1 MKNTK
6 KMTGSVQ
13 SLTFSRRAT
22 LLGGAS
28 LGIGAVLL
36 ARMGYIAVVENSR
49 FKLLSESNRVNFT
62 LIPPRRGWLLDRNE
76 KPIANNKADFR
87 VDLNPSRVKD
97 KETTVATL
105 SKLLRLDT
113 EEVRRINTELAKTN
127 NFQPIHIA
135 SGLDLDSFAAVTV
148 RLPDLPGVSASRG
161 FSRNYPPGAAVG
173 HLVGYV
179 GTPSAEEYEQD
190 PSPILVTPGYKIGKD
205 GLEKKFEAALQGKP
219 GAKRVEVTARGKIVR
234 ELEARPDIPGKSI
247 QLTLDIDVQ
256 RYAAR
261 RLGEESGSV
270 VVLDSQTGEILTI
283 TSMPSFDPNSFS
295 DGISQNEWQMLSGDD
310 HVPLRDK
317 SLRGLYPPG
326 STIKPM
332 VALALLKEGVRA
344 DETIFCTGRLKVGNS
359 FFHCWKRGGHG
370 TVNMAKAIYQSCD
383 VYFYQMAL
391 RVGIEPI
398 AAMAKTLGLGL
409 TYDLPVSSQSYGT
422 VPDAQWKERKYNRK
436 WQAYDTV
443 NTTIGQGY
451 MLANPLQLAIMA
463 ARIASGRNI
472 VPSLLPNKN
481 KRLPQSLDLSPEHL
495 AFVRSAMGDVVSEI
509 GTARRAALPIPDV
522 KMGGKTGTAQ
532 VRRITMAE
540 RAGGVR
546 SNASLPWKF
555 RDHGLF
561 VAFAP
566 VENPRYA
573 ISVVVEHGGGSGSAY
588 PIARDVMTFLY
599 KQEIAMDALR
609 KLEADWGGDIE
620 ERMAKR
626 LAEYKAS
633 KTVTATD

>member
-6 KMTGSVQ
+6 TITRSVQ

-28 LGIGAVLL
+28 LGVGLVLIG
-36 ARMGYIAVVENSR
+36 RMGYISVVENSR
-49 FKLLSESNRVNFT
+49 YKLLSESNRVNFT
-62 LIPPRRGWLLDRNE
+62 LVPPRRGWFLDRNE
-76 KPIANNKADFR
+76 KPIANNKADFS
-87 VDLNPSRVKD
+87 VDLNPGRAKE
-97 KETTVATL
+97 KETTIATL

-113 EEVRRINTELAKTN
+113 EEVRRINTELAAIS

-135 SGLDLDSFAAVTV
+135 SGLDLNSFAAVTV
-148 RLPDLPGVSASRG
+148 RLPDLPGVSASSG

-270 VVLDSQTGEILTI
+270 VVLNSQTGEILTI

-481 KRLPQSLDLSPEHL
+481 TQHPKILDISLEHL